1 MRRKISPLLLEMT
14 DKVETVSARTTGY
27 VGSEELSRNLTKR
40 EIVPNEL
47 GRNLIFLSFISAHG
61 LPRTRIRGRN
71 PGLLHF
77 GTNEPDAGRSLS

>member
-1 MRRKISPLLLEMT
+1 MQHFLAIIPEMT

-47 GRNLIFLSFISAHG
+47 
-61 LPRTRIRGRN
+61 
-71 PGLLHF
+71 
-77 GTNEPDAGRSLS
+77 AGRGKRAHELESDWQHLAQAR